1 MLAIVL
7 TVALNI
13 GLPEQIGF
21 MEPGPGWSAV
31 YWPSI
36 AVIVVAFLTPVVNI
50 IRPRWT
56 RFRSA
61 SHAVVDFAVI
71 GLCIVS
77 LMLGDW
83 VVMADGAFPT
93 GEEANLIATIN
104 AIVRISIAAT
114 IVLTLITAA
123 LEVRRFVR
131 MGRAVEPPAT
141 PDPSGS

>member
-1 MLAIVL
+1 
-7 TVALNI
+7 
-13 GLPEQIGF
+13 

-31 YWPSI
+31 YVPAI
-36 AVIVVAFLTPVVNI
+36 AVIVLAFLTPIVNI

-56 RFRSA
+56 RFRVA
-61 SHAVVDFAVI
+61 SHAAVDFAVI
-71 GLCIVS
+71 IIGTAS

-93 GEEANLIATIN
+93 GEEANLISTIN

-114 IVLTLITAA
+114 IVLTSITAA

-141 PDPSGS
+141 QAPSGS